1 MTPAARDPAVPTIL
15 TVDDSP
21 SLRQMVGFTLKG
33 AGYHVIDASNGHEAL
48 EKARANAIA
57 LVLTDQHMPNMDGL
71 ALIRA
76 LRAMPQYAQL
86 PIVMLTTESGEAMKA
101 ECRAAGATGWM
112 VKPFDPRRLLDVVD
126 KVTR

>member
-1 MTPAARDPAVPTIL
+1 MTPATRDPRVRTIL

-21 SLRQMVGFTLKG
+21 SLRRMIGFTLKG
-33 AGYHVIDASNGHEAL
+33 AGYRVIEASDGREAL
-48 EKARANAIA
+48 DKARANPIS

-86 PIVMLTTESGEAMKA
+86 PIVMLTTESGDAMKI

-126 KVTR
+126 EVTR